1 MKKNSHQ
8 FVLSKSEIESRKNKT
23 ISFLVL
29 FVICFVWLVPFLV
42 MVGTSLKTTED
53 IILNPIHLFPSKGE
67 WTLQH
72 YSGFIKTN
80 NGTLDN
86 LPLWMINST
95 VTTLLHVLINIVI
108 TTIAAYAFVF
118 LKFKGKKFIVT
129 LIVASLTIPAVISF
143 TPMYSMYVSLGQKFS
158 ISDNIFYVFSWLVL
172 PGVAGAFNL
181 IIIKNFFESIPIDVI
196 ESARS
201 DGAKELTIFRRV
213 VLPLARSSIL
223 VCGLF
228 SFTGCWNNLLFPQ
241 LILSSKDSTFQTITV
256 ALIGYTSNQSI
267 EFKGLAMAT
276 CVFSLLPILI
286 VFLITQNKM
295 IDGLASTGVK
305 R

>member
-29 FVICFVWLVPFLV
+29 FLVCFVWLVPFLV
-42 MVGTSLKTTED
+42 MIGTSLKTTED
-53 IILNPIHLFPSKGE
+53 IILNPINLFPSKGE
-67 WTLQH
+67 WTLEH
-72 YSGFIKTN
+72 YSGFVKTN
-80 NGTLDN
+80 NGALDN

-118 LKFKGKKFIVT
+118 LKFKGKKIIVT
-129 LIVASLTIPAVISF
+129 IIVASLTIPAVISF
-143 TPMYSMYVSLGQKFS
+143 TPMYSIYVSLGQKLS
-158 ISDNIFYVFSWLVL
+158 LSDNIFYVFSWLVL

-241 LILSSKDSTFQTITV
+241 LILASKDSTFQTITV